1 MKLTSFPNIRPH
13 WLRKTLFVV
22 IVMPILGVYLVAMVQ
37 LHGGDIARNM
47 RGAWRG
53 SEL

>member
-1 MKLTSFPNIRPH
+1 MKLTSFPDIRPH
-13 WLRKTLFVV
+13 WLRKVLFV
-22 IVMPILGVYLVAMVQ
+22 IIAIPIPCVYLAAMVQ
-37 LHGGDIARNM
+37 LHWDDIARDM